1 MANKNTKR
9 IRASFVKNGEFNE
22 LVPASGFHNDSK
34 GAWQPRRM
42 VAVKYVAKRK
52 SKSFPKV
59 NDGPTLS
66 EQKKQFHPWPKSV

>member
-52 SKSFPKV
+52 KKPFQKS
-59 NDGPTLS
+59 DSAPTMA
-66 EQKKQFHPWPKSV
+66 EQKRAFHPWPKEV